1 LITNLNTLEERQL
14 HQEVA
19 LYSFIAESGFFA
31 GNFAEISSLIKCAG
45 QRPSFLQLS
54 SSAYLRRKKLVGQV
68 KAKKTD
74 LL

>member
-1 LITNLNTLEERQL
+1 MSRVWVRLPTNLNTLEERQF

-45 QRPSFLQLS
+45 QSLTFLQLFS
-54 SSAYLRRKKLVGQV
+54 LAEL
-68 KAKKTD
+68 
-74 LL
+74 